1 MTLTEKARI
10 LRPLIEK
17 AAAALDTEDAIT
29 GLDLFPQWKPEQAY
43 EFGQRVRYNNILYSV
58 VQAHTS
64 QESWTP
70 DVATSL
76 FAKVLI
82 PSDNVIPD
90 WEQPSATN
98 AYMKG
103 DTVMFN
109 GETYTST
116 IDNNVWSPS
125 DYPAGWQK
133 E

>member
-29 GLDLFPQWKPEQAY
+29 GLDLFPQWKPEQVY
-43 EFGQRVRYNNILYSV
+43 EFGQRVRYNGTLYSV

-64 QESWTP
+64 QASWTP
-70 DVATSL
+70 DIATSL

-82 PSDNVIPD
+82 PTDNEIPE
-90 WEQPSATN
+90 WEQPNASN

-103 DTVMFN
+103 DTVHYN
-109 GETYTST
+109 GATYTST